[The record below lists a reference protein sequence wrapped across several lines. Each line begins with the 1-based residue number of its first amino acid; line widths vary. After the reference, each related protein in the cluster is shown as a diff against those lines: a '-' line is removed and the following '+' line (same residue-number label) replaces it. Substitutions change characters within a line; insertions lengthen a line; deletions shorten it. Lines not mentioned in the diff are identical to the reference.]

1 MAKITLFALVYFLF
15 FYSSAF
21 ASFRC
26 NHVNL
31 RINTDTESNI
41 MAKCGEP
48 AAILKTETI
57 KERRSR
63 NKYNMEHQEKMI
75 DVYEWT
81 YYCSQR
87 EWKLTFTGGIL
98 TGIQQGPFIRG
109 DVQRSICGN
118 GIWD

>member
-1 MAKITLFALVYFLF
+1 MKKFTLFALVSFLF
-15 FYSSAF
+15 SCSSAN
-21 ASFRC
+21 ASLRC
-26 NHVNL
+26 NHVIL

-41 MAKCGEP
+41 IAKCGEP
-48 AAILKTETI
+48 AAILKAETI
-57 KERRSR
+57 KERRLKD
-63 NKYNMEHQEKMI
+63 KYNKEHQEKMI

-98 TGIQQGPFIRG
+98 TEIKQGPFIRG

-118 GIWD
+118 GPWD